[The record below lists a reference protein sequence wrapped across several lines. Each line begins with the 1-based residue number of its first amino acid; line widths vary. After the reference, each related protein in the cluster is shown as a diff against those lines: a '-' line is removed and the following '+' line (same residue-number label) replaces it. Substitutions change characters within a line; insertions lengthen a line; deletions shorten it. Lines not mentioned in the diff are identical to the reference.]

1 MNASELRAGV
11 YGGAVII
18 KGDKGFTVAYNHEVK
33 RCSELPWNAKL
44 DEFKG
49 SCRDKDFIV
58 QYDSEVELVTAENLD
73 KFMKVAVIQNK
84 DVTPAY
90 EEISHNPSHAHYG
103 HGWDYLR
110 C

>member
-1 MNASELRAGV
+1 MNASELRAGEYGV

-84 DVTPAY
+84 DVTHLT
-90 EEISHNPSHAHYG
+90 IT
-103 HGWDYLR
+103 R
-110 C
+110 I